1 MKKNFLQIWW
11 LDYHDSSISG
21 IFLGSS
27 NQSYEYA
34 FIFDES
40 IFLFL
45 EPFFWRKLYWCPNF
59 FFITKS
65 FSLHTS
71 DKTTSWINSS
81 CSTICWGQ
89 VGGILLSSSTT
100 IISTEC
106 SLSYLASKASSSAIV
121 LILLSHYVSINFFF
135 WTPFLLFFS
144 RNFYWSTRF
153 LCLLTSLSLTQ
164 SWIFSVTF
172 CLVSEFLFFVLFWM
186 LWILVTV
193 NKLKNPTCHGSHA
206 SQITS
211 SKTLF
216 AQFF

>member
-106 SLSYLASKASSSAIV
+106 SLSYLASNISWWGKFFSNSINITFTLCINQFLLLNTFSFIFLQKFLLINSISLSFDQFEPYTV
-121 LILLSHYVSINFFF
+121 LNLQCHLLSCFRVSVFC
-135 WTPFLLFFS
+135 TFLDA
-144 RNFYWSTRF
+144 
-153 LCLLTSLSLTQ
+153 
-164 SWIFSVTF
+164 
-172 CLVSEFLFFVLFWM
+172 
-186 LWILVTV
+186 V
-193 NKLKNPTCHGSHA
+193 NTGYRE
-206 SQITS
+206 
-211 SKTLF
+211 
-216 AQFF
+216 